1 MLAPKSLNKNIE
13 VQHEEPIL
21 NIEEPVS
28 LILKSL
34 SLSLIKESASAKILK
49 QEH

>member
-28 LILKSL
+28 L
-34 SLSLIKESASAKILK
+34 SLIKENASAKILK